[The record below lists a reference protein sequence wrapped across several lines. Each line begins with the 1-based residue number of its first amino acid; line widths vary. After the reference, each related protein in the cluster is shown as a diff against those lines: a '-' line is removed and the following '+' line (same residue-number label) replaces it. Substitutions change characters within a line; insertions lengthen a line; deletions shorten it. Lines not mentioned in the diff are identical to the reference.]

1 MNNVRIGTMVC
12 ILIWIVNSSVRAEN
26 FDYGITFKGTASGG
40 SLIIADTTNR
50 HQQYISIETTPGE
63 SAQSVASRLAD
74 MINTMHST
82 QPMDKPTH
90 VLWRG
95 GYKAKSSGDTLILG
109 GWLSG
114 YALAGTESGLG
125 IPKPPTS
132 LSRSYNENGQII
144 LYWENPPESAYD
156 FILVQ
161 CFWRDFGE
169 RYLKELPGDATYFVI
184 DTKRITKDIK
194 DLNVLVMG
202 FKDDIPSNAAAI
214 YSKDNFQSEFFGIP
228 FTNGVAPNWNVWSSS
243 ENPGKDVFEQADK
256 CAEMNIHTAALSL
269 STKPFYQVIKGSKA
283 GDIHGL
289 YRKFLGLAPG
299 HTYRIIAD
307 LTTLDMNSADSNDW
321 SVSLCATYN
330 SKSGGGLTAQ
340 QMAGLSALPN
350 GKKGEKAGAIVS
362 YGKGKGNTQGKFKI
376 VGSDTGSNITL
387 PNDVNSITVWVRF
400 NCKDP
405 NGKVGFSGVKLEDI
419 TGNKDIK
426 TLEQIQQEEDGRE
439 AELIRMEKIYR
450 QRNNLP
456 ELQIK

>member
-1 MNNVRIGTMVC
+1 MKICTTVC

-161 CFWRDFGE
+161 CFRRDFGE
-169 RYLKELPGDATYFVI
+169 CYRVRLPGDATYFVI
-184 DTKRITKDIK
+184 DHKLITKNIK

-202 FKDDIPSNAAAI
+202 FKDNIPSNAAAI

-228 FTNGVAPNWNVWSSS
+228 FTDGVAPNWVRWSVDKNL
-243 ENPGKDVFEQADK
+243 EAEAFEQGEK
-256 CAEMNIHTAALSL
+256 FPSMKINNVALSL
-269 STKPFYQVIKGSKA
+269 STKPFYQAIKGSKA
-283 GDIHGL
+283 GNIHGI
-289 YRKFLGLAPG
+289 YRKFLGLTPG
-299 HTYRIIAD
+299 HKYRIIAD

-321 SVSLCATYN
+321 SASLCATYN
-330 SKSGGGLTAQ
+330 SKSGGGLTAR
-340 QMAGLSALPN
+340 QMAGVSALPN
-350 GKKGEKAGAIVS
+350 GKKGIQAGEITS
-362 YGKGKGNTQGKFKI
+362 FGKGKSHTQGKFKI
-376 VGSDTGSNITL
+376 VGSDANSCITL
-387 PNDVNSITVWVRF
+387 PDDVNSITVWVRF

-419 TGNKDIK
+419 TGNENIK
-426 TLEQIQQEEDGRE
+426 TLEQIQQQEDGRE
-439 AELIRMEKIYR
+439 AELMRMERNYR